1 MGMKK
6 KIKPDA
12 RKKKLKAPSKAVKKR
27 KMSTQKKE
35 LKKGPARGKKTFR
48 KTTTVSRPAK
58 KIVKKVAKKGVRAKP
73 KTKPKIRPKTKP
85 KRTVKTVAG
94 KSKRPLRMRAPKS
107 KVASSVKASG
117 MNRTETPREHARREL
132 LRKLLIQ
139 KREEIVREAKEEIA
153 KYTKGEA
160 NQLAETAL
168 DDGDW
173 SVIDLSQDINL
184 RRLET
189 HRESLLGID
198 EALMKLKEGSYGICE
213 DCGGEISAE
222 RLNVMPFAIY
232 CKDCREKREELE
244 KATREDTIS

>member
-6 KIKPDA
+6 KIKQDA
-12 RKKKLKAPSKAVKKR
+12 RKKKPKAPSKPVKKT
-27 KMSTQKKE
+27 KISTQKKG
-35 LKKGPARGKKTFR
+35 LKKGPAQKKKPVR

-58 KIVKKVAKKGVRAKP
+58 KMVKKVAKKGVGAKP
-73 KTKPKIRPKTKP
+73 KAKSKG
-85 KRTVKTVAG
+85 TVKTVAAKPQ
-94 KSKRPLRMRAPKS
+94 KSSRMKAPKGR
-107 KVASSVKASG
+107 VASSGKTSG
-117 MNRTETPREHARREL
+117 MNRTDTPKEHARQEL
-132 LRKLLIQ
+132 LKKFL
-139 KREEIVREAKEEIA
+139 IVREAKEEIA

-173 SVIDLSQDINL
+173 SVIDLSQDIIL

>member
-1 MGMKK
+1 MAMKK
-6 KIKPDA
+6 KVKPDA
-12 RKKKLKAPSKAVKKR
+12 RKKKPKAPSKPVKKT
-27 KMSTQKKE
+27 KTSTQKKGM
-35 LKKGPARGKKTFR
+35 KKGPAQKKKPVR
-48 KTTTVSRPAK
+48 KTSTVSKPAK
-58 KIVKKVAKKGVRAKP
+58 KMVKKVAKKGATTKP
-73 KTKPKIRPKTKP
+73 KTKPKGTVRTIAGKP
-85 KRTVKTVAG
+85 KKP
-94 KSKRPLRMRAPKS
+94 SRMRAPKGRVS
-107 KVASSVKASG
+107 QDKKTSG
-117 MNRTETPREHARREL
+117 MTRTEAPRERTRHEL

-198 EALMKLKEGSYGICE
+198 EALMKLKEGSYGTCE

>member
-6 KIKPDA
+6 KIKADV
-12 RKKKLKAPSKAVKKR
+12 KKKKHKAPSRSVKKT
-27 KMSTQKKE
+27 KTSVQKKGM
-35 LKKGPARGKKTFR
+35 KKGPAQTKKLVR
-48 KTTTVSRPAK
+48 NTTVSGPAK
-58 KIVKKVAKKGVRAKP
+58 KTVKKVTKKQVGTKTKGTVTTSPAKP
-73 KTKPKIRPKTKP
+73 KK
-85 KRTVKTVAG
+85 
-94 KSKRPLRMRAPKS
+94 PLRVRAPKS
-107 KVASSVKASG
+107 RVNLSG
-117 MNRTETPREHARREL
+117 MTSGMKRSETSREHARREL

-139 KREEIVREAKEEIA
+139 KREEIVKEAKEEIA

-198 EALMKLKEGSYGICE
+198 EALMKLREGSYGICE

-222 RLNVMPFAIY
+222 RLNVMPFAVY

>member
-6 KIKPDA
+6 KIKADA
-12 RKKKLKAPSKAVKKR
+12 KKKKPNAPSRSVKKT
-27 KMSTQKKE
+27 KPSTQKKGM
-35 LKKGPARGKKTFR
+35 KKGPAQKKKPVK
-48 KTTTVSRPAK
+48 KTTTVSKPAR
-58 KIVKKVAKKGVRAKP
+58 KIVKKVAKKGATAKPAARPKGTLKKPARRPKKPSHTGAPKGRVSRAK
-73 KTKPKIRPKTKP
+73 KT
-85 KRTVKTVAG
+85 
-94 KSKRPLRMRAPKS
+94 
-107 KVASSVKASG
+107 SG
-117 MNRTETPREHARREL
+117 VIRTEIPKESVRQEL
-132 LRKLLIQ
+132 LRRLLIQ
-139 KREEIVREAKEEIA
+139 RREEIVREAKEEIA

-198 EALMKLKEGSYGICE
+198 EALMKLKEGSYGVCE

>member
-1 MGMKK
+1 M
-6 KIKPDA
+6 
-12 RKKKLKAPSKAVKKR
+12 
-27 KMSTQKKE
+27 
-35 LKKGPARGKKTFR
+35 
-48 KTTTVSRPAK
+48 
-58 KIVKKVAKKGVRAKP
+58 VKKVAKKGVGAKP
-73 KTKPKIRPKTKP
+73 KAKSKGTL
-85 KRTVKTVAG
+85 KTVAA
-94 KSKRPLRMRAPKS
+94 KPQKPSRMKAPKGR
-107 KVASSVKASG
+107 VASSGKTSG
-117 MNRTETPREHARREL
+117 MNRTDTPKEHARQEL
-132 LRKLLIQ
+132 LKKFLIQ

-173 SVIDLSQDINL
+173 SVIDLSQDIIL

>member
-1 MGMKK
+1 MG
-6 KIKPDA
+6 I
-12 RKKKLKAPSKAVKKR
+12 KKR
-27 KMSTQKKE
+27 KTDAGKKKPKASSGTVKRTKTGIRKKGV
-35 LKKGPARGKKTFR
+35 KKGPAQKKRPGR
-48 KTTTVSRPAK
+48 KATVVSKQVK
-58 KIVKKVAKKGVRAKP
+58 KIVKKVAKKRATSTP
-73 KTKPKIRPKTKP
+73 KARP
-85 KRTVKTVAG
+85 KRTVKTSAG
-94 KSKRPLRMRAPKS
+94 KPKKSSRPKAPKGRATAA
-107 KVASSVKASG
+107 KKKSG
-117 MNRTETPREHARREL
+117 ISRTGMSREHVRQEL
-132 LRKLLIQ
+132 LRKSLIQ

-153 KYTKGEA
+153 KYTKGDA

-222 RLNVMPFAIY
+222 RLHVMPFAIY
-232 CKDCREKREELE
+232 CRDCREKREELE
-244 KATREDTIS
+244 KATREEAIS

>member
-6 KIKPDA
+6 KTKPDA
-12 RKKKLKAPSKAVKKR
+12 RKKKPKAPSKPVKKT
-27 KMSTQKKE
+27 KTSTQKSGM
-35 LKKGPARGKKTFR
+35 KKGPAQKKKPAR
-48 KTTTVSRPAK
+48 KTATVSRPAK
-58 KIVKKVAKKGVRAKP
+58 KMVKKVTKKGVTANQKTKTKGTVKAIADKP
-73 KTKPKIRPKTKP
+73 KQP
-85 KRTVKTVAG
+85 
-94 KSKRPLRMRAPKS
+94 SRMRAPKGR
-107 KVASSVKASG
+107 VASAAKRSE
-117 MNRTETPREHARREL
+117 MTRTEMPKERARHEL
-132 LRKLLIQ
+132 LRKLLIL

-198 EALMKLKEGSYGICE
+198 EALMKLREGSYGICE

-222 RLNVMPFAIY
+222 RLNVMPFAIF

>member
-1 MGMKK
+1 MGLKK

-12 RKKKLKAPSKAVKKR
+12 RKKKPKAPSKPVKKT
-27 KMSTQKKE
+27 KISTQKKGM
-35 LKKGPARGKKTFR
+35 KKGQAQKKKPAR
-48 KTTTVSRPAK
+48 KTTTVSKPAK
-58 KIVKKVAKKGVRAKP
+58 KMVKKVTKKGVTANP
-73 KTKPKIRPKTKP
+73 KTKTKG
-85 KRTVKTVAG
+85 TVKTIVN
-94 KSKRPLRMRAPKS
+94 KPKQSSRMGAPKGR
-107 KVASSVKASG
+107 VSSGKKTSG
-117 MNRTETPREHARREL
+117 IHRIEIPKERVRQEL

-198 EALMKLKEGSYGICE
+198 EALMKLREGSYGICE

>member
-1 MGMKK
+1 MATKK

-12 RKKKLKAPSKAVKKR
+12 RKKKSGPPSRPVKKR
-27 KMSTQKKE
+27 KISTR
-35 LKKGPARGKKTFR
+35 KKGPKKATAQKKTPAR
-48 KTTTVSRPAK
+48 KTTTVSKPAK
-58 KIVKKVAKKGVRAKP
+58 KMVKKVAKKGARTTPKAKL
-73 KTKPKIRPKTKP
+73 KVKQKATL
-85 KRTVKTVAG
+85 KTVTG
-94 KSKRPLRMRAPKS
+94 KRKKPLRMKAPKDR
-107 KVASSVKASG
+107 VALAGKGSG
-117 MNRTETPREHARREL
+117 MTRTEVPKDRVRKEL
-132 LRKLLIQ
+132 LRRLLIQ

-198 EALMKLKEGSYGICE
+198 EALMKLREGSYGICE

>member
-1 MGMKK
+1 MATKK
-6 KIKPDA
+6 KIKPAA
-12 RKKKLKAPSKAVKKR
+12 RKKKSEAPSRPAEKR
-27 KMSTQKKE
+27 KISTR
-35 LKKGPARGKKTFR
+35 KKGPKKATVQKKTPAR

-58 KIVKKVAKKGVRAKP
+58 KMVKKVAKKGA
-73 KTKPKIRPKTKP
+73 KTKPKATPKAKTKAI
-85 KRTVKTVAG
+85 VKTVTG
-94 KSKRPLRMRAPKS
+94 KPKKHLRMRAPKN
-107 KVASSVKASG
+107 KVTLAGKRSAIT
-117 MNRTETPREHARREL
+117 RTEIPKDRARQEL
-132 LRKLLIQ
+132 LRRLLIQ

-198 EALMKLKEGSYGICE
+198 EALMKLREGSYGICE

-222 RLNVMPFAIY
+222 RLNVMPFAVY

>member
-1 MGMKK
+1 
-6 KIKPDA
+6 
-12 RKKKLKAPSKAVKKR
+12 V
-27 KMSTQKKE
+27 
-35 LKKGPARGKKTFR
+35 KKGPAKK
-48 KTTTVSRPAK
+48 KKPVKKATVAKPAK
-58 KIVKKVAKKGVRAKP
+58 KVEKKVAKKKATAKP
-73 KTKPKIRPKTKP
+73 EARPKGSLKTPTRKP
-85 KRTVKTVAG
+85 QTPSGMGATRGRVRQAG
-94 KSKRPLRMRAPKS
+94 KT
-107 KVASSVKASG
+107 SG
-117 MNRTETPREHARREL
+117 MGRTEASKESARREL

-173 SVIDLSQDINL
+173 SVIDLSQDIIL

-244 KATREDTIS
+244 KATREDTLS

>member
-1 MGMKK
+1 MRTPEGRVALSG
-6 KIKPDA
+6 KP
-12 RKKKLKAPSKAVKKR
+12 S
-27 KMSTQKKE
+27 
-35 LKKGPARGKKTFR
+35 
-48 KTTTVSRPAK
+48 
-58 KIVKKVAKKGVRAKP
+58 
-73 KTKPKIRPKTKP
+73 
-85 KRTVKTVAG
+85 G
-94 KSKRPLRMRAPKS
+94 KSRTEAPK
-107 KVASSVKASG
+107 
-117 MNRTETPREHARREL
+117 EHARQEL
-132 LRKLLIQ
+132 LRRLLIQ
-139 KREEIVREAKEEIA
+139 KREEIVKEAKEEIA

-198 EALMKLKEGSYGICE
+198 EALMKLREGSYGICE

>member
-6 KIKPDA
+6 KVKPDT
-12 RKKKLKAPSKAVKKR
+12 KKKKPKAPSTSVKKS
-27 KMSTQKKE
+27 KISTQKKE
-35 LKKGPARGKKTFR
+35 LKKKPSRRTAA
-48 KTTTVSRPAK
+48 VSRPPK
-58 KIVKKVAKKGVRAKP
+58 KMVKKVAKKEATAKP
-73 KTKPKIRPKTKP
+73 KVRPKG
-85 KRTVKTVAG
+85 TVKTNAA
-94 KSKRPLRMRAPKS
+94 KAKKRLRVRAPRS
-107 KVASSVKASG
+107 RVVSSGKASG
-117 MNRTETPREHARREL
+117 MTLTESSKEHARRAL

-139 KREEIVREAKEEIA
+139 KREEIVKEAKEEIA

>member
-1 MGMKK
+1 MKK

-12 RKKKLKAPSKAVKKR
+12 GKNKPKTASGSLKKR
-27 KMSTQKKE
+27 KVGAQKNDLE
-35 LKKGPARGKKTFR
+35 KGPVRKKNAGGKKIAA
-48 KTTTVSRPAK
+48 RPAAK
-58 KIVKKVAKKGVRAKP
+58 MMKKVAKSGATTKLKGAEKAAGATRKMGRG
-73 KTKPKIRPKTKP
+73 KT
-85 KRTVKTVAG
+85 
-94 KSKRPLRMRAPKS
+94 S
-107 KVASSVKASG
+107 
-117 MNRTETPREHARREL
+117 REHARREL

-139 KREEIVREAKEEIA
+139 KREEIVKEAKEEIA
-153 KYTKGEA
+153 KFTKGEA

-198 EALMKLKEGSYGICE
+198 EALMKLREGSYGVCE

-244 KATREDTIS
+244 KATRETTIS

>member
-1 MGMKK
+1 MGLKK
-6 KIKPDA
+6 VKPDA
-12 RKKKLKAPSKAVKKR
+12 KKKKPKAPSKLVSAQKR
-27 KMSTQKKE
+27 GM
-35 LKKGPARGKKTFR
+35 KKGPAQKKKPAR
-48 KTTTVSRPAK
+48 KVTVPKAANK
-58 KIVKKVAKKGVRAKP
+58 TAKKVAKKGMRAKP
-73 KTKPKIRPKTKP
+73 KGK
-85 KRTVKTVAG
+85 VKSVAG
-94 KSKRPLRMRAPKS
+94 KPKKSLHMRTPKS
-107 KVASSVKASG
+107 RVAS
-117 MNRTETPREHARREL
+117 ETPKEHARQEI
-132 LRKLLIQ
+132 LRRLLIK
-139 KREEIVREAKEEIA
+139 KREEIVKEAKEEIA

-198 EALMKLKEGSYGICE
+198 EALMKLREGSYGICE

>member
-1 MGMKK
+1 MAMKK
-6 KIKPDA
+6 VKPGA
-12 RKKKLKAPSKAVKKR
+12 RKKKPQTSSKSLKTRKTSTLKKR
-27 KMSTQKKE
+27 V
-35 LKKGPARGKKTFR
+35 KKGPAQKKKTAR
-48 KTTTVSRPAK
+48 ETTASRPARK
-58 KIVKKVAKKGVRAKP
+58 KVKKAAKKEAAV
-73 KTKPKIRPKTKP
+73 KPKIKSKG
-85 KRTVKTVAG
+85 TVKTVTG
-94 KSKRPLRMRAPKS
+94 KEKKPLRMKAPKGKGISPRKVS
-107 KVASSVKASG
+107 KK
-117 MNRTETPREHARREL
+117 NRTETPKEHVREEL
-132 LRKLLIQ
+132 LRKFLIQ

-198 EALMKLKEGSYGICE
+198 EALMKLREGSYGICE

>member
-12 RKKKLKAPSKAVKKR
+12 RKTKPKAPSKPAKKT
-27 KMSTQKKE
+27 KINTQKKGM
-35 LKKGPARGKKTFR
+35 KKGPAQKKKPAR

-58 KIVKKVAKKGVRAKP
+58 KMVKKVTKKGVRAKP
-73 KTKPKIRPKTKP
+73 KAKAKPKGTLKTI
-85 KRTVKTVAG
+85 AG
-94 KSKRPLRMRAPKS
+94 KPQKPSRMRAPKGR
-107 KVASSVKASG
+107 VASAGKTSG
-117 MNRTETPREHARREL
+117 ITRTEIPKERARHEL
-132 LRKLLIQ
+132 LRKVLIQ

-189 HRESLLGID
+189 HRESLLSID

-222 RLNVMPFAIY
+222 RLHVMPFAIY